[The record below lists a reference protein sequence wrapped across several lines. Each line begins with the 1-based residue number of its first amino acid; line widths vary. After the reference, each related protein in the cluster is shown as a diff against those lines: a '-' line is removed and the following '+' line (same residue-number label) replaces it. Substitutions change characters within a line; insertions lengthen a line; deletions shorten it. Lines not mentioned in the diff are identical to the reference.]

1 MYCQRD
7 EFQIPRRSIHAP
19 SGQQTP
25 LRGGLRRNKSARL
38 QRWCGILLLQACAQK
53 QNKRVRGIGGNGT
66 GSMSTGGERGGQGG
80 AQNPLMPTLRSRSRH
95 RAELLCAAARP
106 ARLAPRAPPVC
117 EYSRLLLLLLLRM
130 YSASSAFLL
139 LLPPS
144 HIVLPSPFPSSLL
157 QGFRRQLS
165 GRQKNKDVF

>member
-1 MYCQRD
+1 MRVCRQGPSIFSGWRAEGEISNAVLPKTSPFITFQNKAGARMYCQRD
-7 EFQIPRRSIHAP
+7 KFQIPRRSIHAP

-95 RAELLCAAARP
+95 RAELLCGKA
-106 ARLAPRAPPVC
+106 
-117 EYSRLLLLLLLRM
+117 
-130 YSASSAFLL
+130 
-139 LLPPS
+139 
-144 HIVLPSPFPSSLL
+144 
-157 QGFRRQLS
+157 G
-165 GRQKNKDVF
+165 